1 MAGQHTSLVFVLRKV
16 EYAERDIIA
25 TLFARDRGRFSAIAK
40 NARGSKR
47 RFGGGIQPLRLL
59 RADYT
64 LRSNSDLA
72 RLDSID
78 VREDFQGIEGDFDKI
93 AFGSYA
99 TEWTRELTVDADPRP
114 DLFDL
119 LGRFY
124 RRVDNADS
132 DPLLLEVA
140 LRHFQLQFFR
150 ALGSPPSLDAC
161 VRCEAPLASMEKVYA
176 LRSGE
181 GVICPDCVRTGE
193 GVGVVFP
200 ETLELLRYFR
210 APEGRPPDAL
220 REPDALAQARRMI
233 DATASQFLNR
243 QLKSRPT
250 LDASL
255 TDPGDLT

>member
-1 MAGQHTSLVFVLRKV
+1 MAGKHTSLVFVLRKV
-16 EYAERDIIA
+16 EYAERDVIA

-47 RFGGGIQPLRLL
+47 RFGGGIQPMRLL

-64 LRSNSDLA
+64 VRTNSDLA

-78 VREDFQGIEGDFDKI
+78 VREDFPGIEGDFDKI

-124 RRVDNADS
+124 RRLDRADC

-140 LRHFQLQFFR
+140 LRHLQLQFFR
-150 ALGSPPSLDAC
+150 YLGSPPNLDEC
-161 VRCEAPLASMEKVYA
+161 IRCGTPTESMQKVYA
-176 LRSGE
+176 LRAGD
-181 GVICPDCVRTGE
+181 GIICPDCVRTGE
-193 GVGVVFP
+193 GVGVVFRQ
-200 ETLELLRYFR
+200 TLELLRYFR

-220 REPDALAQARRMI
+220 TNADALAQARRLI
-233 DATASQFLNR
+233 DATASQFLDR
-243 QLKSRPT
+243 RLKSRPT
-250 LDASL
+250 LETSL
-255 TDPGDLT
+255 KDPGELT